1 MSDNKKYY
9 YLKFKENFFD
19 SEAMIILESM
29 QDGYLYSNIL
39 IKLYL
44 RSLKNEGKLMFN
56 NTIPYNSTILSQ
68 VVRHNV
74 GVVEKALSIFKN
86 LGLVDILDNGAI
98 YMLDIQNYI
107 GQSSSEADR
116 QRDYQKRIKSDKL
129 GLPDKSCKKSNRK
142 STPEIEIE
150 IKKEIKQKTSSDVI
164 FDFSGFSQDEIISI
178 NEWLDYKK
186 ERKESYKQQ
195 SGLTKLRNLLLELKS
210 KGQLIHA
217 IDRSITNSWKG
228 LFEDKNFTAPE
239 DNRTPF
245 CINEKGQ
252 PLFFDGSTWLVVSFP
267 VDRLLEN
274 ETDFRLV
281 KDLRK

>member
-56 NTIPYNSTILSQ
+56 NAIPYNSSILAQ
-68 VVRHNV
+68 VVRHSV
-74 GVVEKALSIFKN
+74 GVVEKALTLFKQF
-86 LGLVDILDNGAI
+86 GLIEILDNGAI

-116 QRDYQKRIKSDKL
+116 QRDYQSRIKGETL
-129 GLPDKSCKKSNRK
+129 EIPDKSCKKSNRK

-150 IKKEIKQKTSSDVI
+150 IELKKEIEIKTNNAI
-164 FDFSGFSQDEIISI
+164 KIAFDFTGFTDEQVVDIKNWFEYRKQI
-178 NEWLDYKK
+178 KK
-186 ERKESYKQQ
+186 SYKSQMTLD
-195 SGLTKLRNLLLELKS
+195 SLRNDLLANKNLS
-210 KGQLIHA
+210 RDIQW
-217 IDRSITNSWKG
+217 SISRGYQGIYSPASNSVASNKPN
-228 LFEDKNFTAPE
+228 LTRVNDK
-239 DNRTPF
+239 
-245 CINEKGQ
+245 
-252 PLFFDGSTWLVVSFP
+252 LFDGEF
-267 VDRLLEN
+267 
-274 ETDFRLV
+274 
-281 KDLRK
+281 